1 MALGDEICEF
11 INEDLSFDELSIA
24 FYELFYECRTISK
37 KFNLLK
43 KEHAL
48 LLGKLD
54 SLQTPTSPPC
64 SKCEHLEAIK
74 NENLLLKETLN
85 KFKVGSKGLNMILA
99 NKGHVTNRSGI
110 RFVSGSHQ
118 NPTTFI
124 KGPTLHVSPHLKCNF
139 CCKFGHVVYKCPF
152 KKISPHKLIWVPK
165 GTINNSMLN
174 DKVSRLF
181 LRHPKSNGY
190 LKTILFVDTLTITN

>member
-1 MALGDEICEF
+1 MLMALGGEVCDL

-24 FYELFYECRTISK
+24 FHELFDECRTISK

-48 LLGKLD
+48 LQNKLD
-54 SLQTPTSPPC
+54 NLQTPPC
-64 SKCEHLEAIK
+64 TKCEHLEAIK

-85 KFKVGSKGLNMILA
+85 KFKVGSKGLDIILA
-99 NKGHVTNRSGI
+99 NKGHVANRSGI
-110 RFVSGSHQ
+110 GFVRGSHQ

-139 CCKFGHVVYKCPF
+139 YCKSGHIVYKCPF
-152 KKISPHKLIWVPK
+152 KKISPHKLIWVSK
-165 GTINNSMLN
+165 GTINNSMMN
-174 DKVSRLF
+174 DKISRSIF
-181 LRHPKSNGY
+181 
-190 LKTILFVDTLTITN
+190 